1 MNVFR
6 VLLALAAGLAG
17 AILVLPL
24 LLLIAPFLIVL
35 LLSRTIA
42 RWIEPAYTPDQQ
54 IVEFDPYIGW
64 KARPLLN
71 TYQLAD
77 DVYRL
82 TTDSDGWRG
91 KTKLSESDLVVFG
104 DSFVFGHAIGDRHF
118 FANVNPRLRVK
129 AIGVDGYNLV
139 QGLLWMKRL
148 SSQIQNK
155 LIVWFIFLGNDLFEN
170 LQVSMEGYRTPFV
183 RQKKGTDQWEI
194 VSSHLSPAPWPSG
207 PRYYTSIFMDQLA
220 WLFVPGPYS
229 RRVFSAC
236 EYLIEEADRTIREA
250 GSRLVVV
257 SIPTKKLLS
266 AELLRQMK
274 GYLPDASKFD
284 PDLPDKILAEICSSR
299 ELPFVAGKDYLDSKD
314 YREFEVHWNERGN
327 RRIAKLLEDLHLTY
341 APTKVDR
348 ASIETREAAI
358 I

>member
-1 MNVFR
+1 MNAFR
-6 VLLALAAGLAG
+6 VLLALMAGLIG
-17 AILVLPL
+17 TILVLPL
-24 LLLIAPFLIVL
+24 LLLIAPFLLVL
-35 LLSRTIA
+35 ILNRTIA
-42 RWIEPAYTPDQQ
+42 RWIEPAHMPDQE
-54 IVEFDPYIGW
+54 IIEFDPYIGW
-64 KARPLLN
+64 KARPFLN
-71 TYQLAD
+71 TYHLAD

-118 FANVNPRLRVK
+118 FADLNPRLRVK
-129 AIGVDGYNLV
+129 AIGVAGYNLV
-139 QGLLWMKRL
+139 QGLLWMNRL
-148 SSQIQNK
+148 SSQIRNK
-155 LIVWFIFLGNDLFEN
+155 LIVWFIFVGNDLFET
-170 LQVSMEGYRTPFV
+170 LQVCMEGYRTPFV
-183 RQKKGTDQWEI
+183 RQKRGTDQWEI

-207 PRYYTSIFMDQLA
+207 TGYYRSIFMEQLA
-220 WLFVPGPYS
+220 GLFVPGPYS

-236 EYLIEEADRTIREA
+236 EYLIGEADRTIREA

-257 SIPTKKLLS
+257 SIPTKRQLS
-266 AELLRQMK
+266 AELLRELK

-284 PDLPDKILAEICSSR
+284 PDLPDKLLAEICSSR
-299 ELPFVAGKDYLDSKD
+299 DLPFVAGKDYLDSRD

-327 RRIAKLLEDLHLTY
+327 RRIAKLLKDLHLTY

-348 ASIETREAAI
+348 ASVETREAAI